1 MPAEKKKRTIP
12 PPPGLDF
19 VAEPLDTLIED
30 LRYTMENAKEFFAD
44 IAWEFTAA
52 PVPTVIYAHK
62 GKENKT
68 GIGREWEIET
78 GSVAVVRVS
87 VIDCIKSWL

>member
-19 VAEPLDTLIED
+19 VAEPPDTLIED
-30 LRYTMENAKEFFAD
+30 MRYAMENAKDFFAD
-44 IAWEFTAA
+44 IAWEFTSA

-62 GKENKT
+62 GKE
-68 GIGREWEIET
+68 I
-78 GSVAVVRVS
+78 
-87 VIDCIKSWL
+87 